1 MKYTNITEA
10 ILKEYKSIP
19 AYWQGIPNTANYNQL
34 SESELFADGWREITP
49 ASIGIDQKRG
59 ELSYDVANDNVT
71 YSVINKTEEEIAQE
85 MKALVPFSISKLQAM
100 IQLTRM
106 GIKNAVLQVVADSEN
121 LEVQLYFEY
130 AATWERASPIINNF
144 APMLGMKDSDL
155 DRFFIQ
161 SGKIY

>member
-85 MKALVPFSISKLQAM
+85 MKSLVPFSISKLQAM
-100 IQLTRM
+100 IQLNRM
-106 GIKNAVLQVVADSEN
+106 GIKDAIIGVVSSSNDPD
-121 LEVQLYFEY
+121 VQLYFDH
-130 AATWERASPIINNF
+130 AVTWERFSPIIVKF
-144 APMLGMKDSDL
+144 APSIGKSDDDL
-155 DRFFIQ
+155 DNFFIQ
-161 SGKIY
+161 AEKIN